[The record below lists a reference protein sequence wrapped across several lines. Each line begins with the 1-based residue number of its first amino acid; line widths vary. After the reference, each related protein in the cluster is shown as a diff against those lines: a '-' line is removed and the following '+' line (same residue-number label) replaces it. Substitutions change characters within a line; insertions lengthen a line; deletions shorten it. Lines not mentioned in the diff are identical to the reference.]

1 MFFKLKGLEGKAKKS
16 KKDSA
21 VMSISVQTI
30 KSDLKTQNFDLFETL
45 VDLLQR
51 SNIKLENDD
60 VLIISSKYVANSQG
74 RLIEYE
80 KVMPSRESRILA
92 TKFHLNPKIAEIIL
106 RESDVIFGG
115 VPGFVI
121 TSSDN
126 ILAPNAGID
135 KSNAPKGKI
144 ILYPTDSYQIAEQL
158 RRKFFLRFSVHIGIL
173 IIDSRLMPAR
183 VGTMG
188 VAIACAGIEPLS
200 DIRGQKDLHGNP
212 LKVTFQ
218 AVADNL
224 ASIANLKMG
233 EGSDGTPIALI
244 KNSDAKITDRKIGQ
258 KEMAI
263 SYDQCVYI
271 RGLKT
276 NNKHT

>member
-1 MFFKLKGLEGKAKKS
+1 MI
-16 KKDSA
+16 
-21 VMSISVQTI
+21 VMSFTVQTI
-30 KSDLKTQNFDLFETL
+30 KSDLKTHDFDLFGTL

-51 SNIKLENDD
+51 SQIKLENGD
-60 VLIISSKYVANSQG
+60 VLVISSKYVANSQG

-80 KVMPSRESRILA
+80 KVIPSQESRTLA
-92 TKFHLNPKIAEIIL
+92 IKFHLNPQIAEIIL
-106 RESDVIFGG
+106 RESDMVFGG

-135 KSNAPKGKI
+135 KSNAQKGKL
-144 ILYPTDSYQIAEQL
+144 ILYPVDVYQIAELL
-158 RRKFFLRFSVHIGIL
+158 RRKIFLKFSVHIGIL

-183 VGTMG
+183 VGTTG

-200 DIRGQKDLHGNP
+200 DIRGQKDLYGNP

-233 EGSDGTPIALI
+233 EGSDSTPMAII
-244 KNSDAKITDRKIGQ
+244 KNSDAIITDRKITQ
-258 KEMAI
+258 HEMAI
-263 SYDQCVYI
+263 SHDQCVYI
-271 RGLKT
+271 RGLKA
-276 NNKHT
+276 NIKHT